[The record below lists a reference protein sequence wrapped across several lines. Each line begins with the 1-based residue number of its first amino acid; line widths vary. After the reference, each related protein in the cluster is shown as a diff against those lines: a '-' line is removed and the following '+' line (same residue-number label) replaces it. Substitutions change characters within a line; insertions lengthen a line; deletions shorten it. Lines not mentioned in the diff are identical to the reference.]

1 MLMVSSQTTPWW
13 ICKHNHPRAVAS
25 VASLQARKDLTPF
38 AFCPRRV
45 LKTIVRSGKLR
56 KKDIRLVASLVRDA
70 ETLQWRPNQ
79 LERRKRAIQEVLS
92 SRSGMLN
99 SWNDEDDD
107 MLRQEVKSED
117 ALFKRK
123 GWNRVDSGFRLWGGG
138 RMDIQLEGQSKGKV
152 VDEFLE
158 SKGWNNVDS
167 GFRII

>member
-1 MLMVSSQTTPWW
+1 M
-13 ICKHNHPRAVAS
+13 
-25 VASLQARKDLTPF
+25 
-38 AFCPRRV
+38 
-45 LKTIVRSGKLR
+45 RSGKLQ
-56 KKDIRLVASLVRDA
+56 KKDIPLIASLMRDA

-92 SRSGMLN
+92 SRSGILN
-99 SWNDEDDD
+99 NWSDQDDD
-107 MLRQEVKSED
+107 MLRQEVNSED

-138 RMDIQLEGQSKGKV
+138 RMDIEPEGEVSRKIDK
-152 VDEFLE
+152 FLE